1 MKRIYIAFVRDVY
14 FCDEFDRIMGER
26 RTSIKQKIPHEP
38 TDPFVT
44 VSLTINDTNTMSK
57 VVGRQREHLNPDN
70 TDSMVRIVDHKTF
83 LFLCDLCVK
92 ANIMVHD

>member
-1 MKRIYIAFVRDVY
+1 MKRVYIAFVRDVY
-14 FCDEFDRIMGER
+14 FYEMLDKIMGER

-44 VSLTINDTNTMSK
+44 VTLTINKDNTMSK
-57 VVGRQREHLNPDN
+57 VIGRQREHLNPDA
-70 TDSMVRIVDHKTF
+70 TDSIVRVVDHKTF